1 MGKKINYAY
10 ASLRERLR
18 CEWLIYLL
26 AFVFILIADAIGQIK
41 IPVWKGTFIIFP
53 IFYALFLGLLMGP
66 SILKVL
72 DDKKVKA
79 ASGLV
84 GVAILPFIA
93 KLGINAGANIKIV
106 ISAGPALLLQ
116 EFGNL
121 GTIFLAMPIA
131 LLLGLK
137 RESIGAA
144 HSINRETNLA
154 LMQDMFGADSPEAQ
168 GSLSV
173 YIVGGMVGTIYFGFM
188 ASMAAAMNVFHPY
201 ALGMASGVG
210 AGILM
215 SSAVASLSEV
225 LPAYAEEIAALA
237 SASETISG
245 IDGIY
250 IALYRHPSVQ
260 LALPEAGAHPGPGH
274 QGGPQG
280 GRGTGAA
287 GRSGKEQMTCG
298 NRNGYSPSL
307 WSASA

>member
-1 MGKKINYAY
+1 MRKAPNYAY
-10 ASLRERLR
+10 SSLRERIR
-18 CEWLIYLL
+18 SEWLLYIL
-26 AFVFILIADAIGQIK
+26 AFAFILIADSIGQIK

-53 IFYALFLGLLMGP
+53 IFYALLLGLCVGP
-66 SILKVL
+66 SALKLL

-93 KLGINAGANIKIV
+93 KLGINAGANLDVV

-121 GTIFLAMPIA
+121 GTILLAMPIA

-137 RESIGAA
+137 REAIGAT

-173 YIVGGMVGTIYFGFM
+173 YIVGGMIGTIYFGFM
-188 ASMAAAMNVFHPY
+188 ASMAAATGIFHPY
-201 ALGMASGVG
+201 ALGMSSGVG

-215 SSAVASLSEV
+215 SSAVAALSEV
-225 LPAYAEEIAALA
+225 LPAYADEIAALA

-250 IALYRHPSVQ
+250 MAIFIGVPLCKRLYEKLEPT
-260 LALPEAGAHPGPGH
+260 L
-274 QGGPQG
+274 
-280 GRGTGAA
+280 GRVTRA
-287 GRSGKEQMTCG
+287 GRRAAETAA
-298 NRNGYSPSL
+298 RER
-307 WSASA
+307 

>member
-1 MGKKINYAY
+1 MSFSDKPWMGYSNVINDKGVGPMKKVERAY
-10 ASLRERLR
+10 TSLRERIR
-18 CEWLIYLL
+18 TEWVLYLL
-26 AFVFILIADAIGQIK
+26 AFVFILIADSIGQIK

-53 IFYALFLGLLMGP
+53 IFYALFLGILTGP
-66 SILKVL
+66 NVLKIL

-84 GVAILPFIA
+84 GVAILPFVA
-93 KLGINAGANIKIV
+93 KLGINAGANISIV

-121 GTIFLAMPIA
+121 CTIFLAMPIA
-131 LLLGLK
+131 LMLGLK
-137 RESIGAA
+137 REAIGAT

-188 ASMAAAMNVFHPY
+188 ASMAAATGLFHPY

-215 SSAVASLSEV
+215 SSAVSEV
-225 LPAYAEEIAALA
+225 MPAYADQIAAMA

-250 IALYRHPSVQ
+250 MAIFIGVPLCNVLYRKLEPTLGRLTKTGRE
-260 LALPEAGAHPGPGH
+260 LA
-274 QGGPQG
+274 
-280 GRGTGAA
+280 
-287 GRSGKEQMTCG
+287 GK
-298 NRNGYSPSL
+298 N
-307 WSASA
+307 

>member
-1 MGKKINYAY
+1 MKKGERTYS
-10 ASLRERLR
+10 SLKDRIRA
-18 CEWLIYLL
+18 EWKLYLL
-26 AFVFILIADAIGQIK
+26 AFLFILIADSIGKIQ

-53 IFYALFLGLLMGP
+53 IFYSLFLGILMGP
-66 SILKVL
+66 NALKII

-79 ASGLV
+79 ASKLV
-84 GVAILPFIA
+84 GVVILPFVA
-93 KLGINAGANIKIV
+93 KLGINAGANLKIV

-121 GTIFLAMPIA
+121 GTILLAMPVA

-137 RESIGAA
+137 REAVGAT

-154 LMQDMFGADSPEAQ
+154 LMQDMFGANSPEAQ

-173 YIVGGMVGTIYFGFM
+173 YIVGGMIGTIYFGFM
-188 ASMAAAMNVFHPY
+188 ASMAAATGIFHPY
-201 ALGMASGVG
+201 ALAMASGVG

-225 LPAYAEEIAALA
+225 FPSYAEEIAALA

-250 IALYRHPSVQ
+250 MAIFIGIPLCNWLYKKLEPTLGHIVK
-260 LALPEAGAHPGPGH
+260 AGHK
-274 QGGPQG
+274 
-280 GRGTGAA
+280 TI
-287 GRSGKEQMTCG
+287 KEIEEK
-298 NRNGYSPSL
+298 
-307 WSASA
+307 

>member
-1 MGKKINYAY
+1 MKKVEYAY
-10 ASLRERLR
+10 ASLLARIKG
-18 CEWLIYLL
+18 EWVLYLL
-26 AFVFILIADAIGQIK
+26 AFLFILIADTIGQIK

-53 IFYALFLGLLMGP
+53 IFYALFLGILTGPNILTLLDP
-66 SILKVL
+66 HQ
-72 DDKKVKA
+72 VKA

-84 GVAILPFIA
+84 GISILPFVA
-93 KLGINAGANIKIV
+93 KLGINAGANISIV

-121 GTIFLAMPIA
+121 GTILLAMPVA

-137 RESIGAA
+137 REAIGAA

-188 ASMAAAMNVFHPY
+188 ASMAASTGLFHPY

-215 SSAVASLSEV
+215 SSAVAALSEV
-225 LPAYAEEIAALA
+225 MPAYADQIAAMA

-250 IALYRHPSVQ
+250 MAIFIGIPLCNWLYRKLEPT
-260 LALPEAGAHPGPGH
+260 L
-274 QGGPQG
+274 
-280 GRGTGAA
+280 GRVTGAGRKAA
-287 GRSGKEQMTCG
+287 GQAESK
-298 NRNGYSPSL
+298 
-307 WSASA
+307 